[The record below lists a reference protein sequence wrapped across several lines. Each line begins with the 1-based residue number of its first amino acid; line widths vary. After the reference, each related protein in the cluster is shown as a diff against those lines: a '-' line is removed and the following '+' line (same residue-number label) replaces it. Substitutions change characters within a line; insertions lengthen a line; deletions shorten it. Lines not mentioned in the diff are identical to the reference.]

1 MEPLV
6 AGHAGCEEAHRELA
20 TAIEHETMRT
30 EGKGEKVRST
40 SIYMLMGLASALNI
54 PCAILNRPVLRPRA
68 LNIHQHR
75 PRAILNGPGP

>member
-1 MEPLV
+1 MPSTPEASIAIL
-6 AGHAGCEEAHRELA
+6 CEEAHRELA

-30 EGKGEKVRST
+30 EGEGKKVRSA

-68 LNIHQHR
+68 
-75 PRAILNGPGP
+75 ILNGPGP